1 MFFVARCTVLQG
13 VNISILFLLVFRL
26 FLCVAFM
33 NNAGVNALCV
43 FHVHFQ
49 SFITGSAPRSGTR
62 ASKDTC
68 VFHSLE
74 TAEQFSRGAVHLPF
88 PPAVRILVI
97 LHPHQNLILL
107 FYCYYL
113 S

>member
-1 MFFVARCTVLQG
+1 MLFCILCGALYSIAGCEHIHSVFIG
-13 VNISILFLLVFRL
+13 VQIV
-26 FLCVAFM
+26 LCVAFM

-49 SFITGSAPRSGTR
+49 SFITGSAPRSGTP

-88 PPAVRILVI
+88 PPAVRSEH
-97 LHPHQNLILL
+97 LHQRIHVY
-107 FYCYYL
+107 FTH
-113 S
+113 